1 MMIRRMATTWAL
13 GIALLAG
20 GFSAARADEDALP
33 AGDVVAI
40 SVDAEGRV
48 YWDGEVVD
56 TNALAG
62 RLALL
67 DEDDTIAFSS
77 SVTGASVRAADR
89 HVFETVAK
97 IGVPLVLVEEGG
109 SDGAAGRP
117 VTLSTP
123 RLRQALNLYDKL
135 AGQGDRAQPLAGA
148 DLVLRFDPDDQKGYL
163 LRRIE
168 LGLGGQSLWLVHEL
182 GRETESSTSIQL
194 KKEW

>member
-1 MMIRRMATTWAL
+1 M
-13 GIALLAG
+13 GIALCLVFVAT
-20 GFSAARADEDALP
+20 FPSLP
-33 AGDVVAI
+33 ASSASDELEPDGDIVAI

-67 DEDDTIAFSS
+67 DADDTIAFSG
-77 SVTGASVRAADR
+77 SVTGGSVRAADR
-89 HVFETVAK
+89 HVFETVAR

-109 SDGAAGRP
+109 SDNAAGRP
-117 VTLSTP
+117 VTLGTP
-123 RLRQALNLYDKL
+123 RIRQALAVYDKL
-135 AGQGDRAQPLAGA
+135 AGQGDRTQPLAGA